1 MLKLMGSQ
9 AVKKETWMWKMLF
22 SSTHTR
28 GTKQKHESESDFHPN
43 KIKIQTILGELNSS
57 SILQA

>member
-1 MLKLMGSQ
+1 MMGSQ

-22 SSTHTR
+22 SSTHAR
-28 GTKQKHESESDFHPN
+28 GTKQKLESESDFHPN
-43 KIKIQTILGELNSS
+43 KKNKVQTILGELNSS